1 MKDVYY
7 KIVVEMIQD
16 HNGCLAWSNQQNQ
29 NCVGGTHLIGF
40 EHYSDTQRT
49 AMRSLTENGK
59 ILRVSKWNLG
69 KLDIDLD
76 TV

>member
-1 MKDVYY
+1 
-7 KIVVEMIQD
+7 MIQD
-16 HNGCLAWSNQQNQ
+16 HNSCLAWSNQQKQ
-29 NCVGGTHLIGF
+29 YCVGGMHLIGF
-40 EHYSDTQRT
+40 EHDSDTQRT
-49 AMRSLTENGK
+49 AIGILTENVK